1 MKRKANESQQA
12 ANGAVRVKAEQP
24 VHVKLYTD
32 TDTKVRE
39 RARRKGVAA
48 AQIVCDIVD
57 EHFRQQALLPDDERR
72 SEEFTAEV
80 QFMREAVSK
89 LGEDLHAGVTL
100 MEAKLTGQ
108 MAEQRVLFEAERNAL
123 KAQFGLLQVILQSL
137 FTTEQICTQ
146 YLADPHIR
154 GRLAHTTAEEVFNE
168 AKLFDEGCSE
178 VTNAVLNAIRAYTEQ
193 GTKRVVGNML
203 GRFAPP
209 EDTAEPPGD
218 SAAPVII
225 PPRAATTQTDTEA
238 VL

>member
-12 ANGAVRVKAEQP
+12 ANGTVRVKAEQP
-24 VHVKLYTD
+24 VHVKFYTD
-32 TDTKVRE
+32 TDEKVRE
-39 RARRKGVAA
+39 RARHKGVAA

-57 EHFRQQALLPDDERR
+57 QHFHQQALLPDDERR
-72 SEEFTAEV
+72 SEEFAAEV
-80 QFMREAVSK
+80 QIMREAVSK
-89 LGEDLHAGVTL
+89 LGEDLHARVTQ
-100 MEAKLTGQ
+100 MEAKLTEEI
-108 MAEQRVLFEAERNAL
+108 AEQRVLFEADRHAL

-178 VTNAVLNAIRAYTEQ
+178 VTRAVLNAIRTYTEQ

-203 GRFAPP
+203 GRFAPVGKSS
-209 EDTAEPPGD
+209 ETID
-218 SAAPVII
+218 STSLSVALTQAS
-225 PPRAATTQTDTEA
+225 TTPQTDAEA

>member
-12 ANGAVRVKAEQP
+12 ANGHVRVKAEQP

-39 RARRKGVAA
+39 RARHKGVAA

-57 EHFRQQALLPDDERR
+57 QHFHQQALLPDEERR
-72 SEEFTAEV
+72 AEEFAAEA
-80 QFMREAVSK
+80 QIMREAVSK
-89 LGEDLHAGVTL
+89 LGEDLHARVTQ

-108 MAEQRVLFEAERNAL
+108 IAEQRVLFETDRHAL

-146 YLADPHIR
+146 YLADPHLR
-154 GRLAHTTAEEVFNE
+154 GRLAHATAEDIFAE
-168 AKLFDEGCSE
+168 ARLFDEGCSE
-178 VTNAVLNAIRAYTEQ
+178 VTRAVMDAIRAYTEQ

-203 GRFAPP
+203 GRFAPV
-209 EDTAEPPGD
+209 EKGSELTD
-218 SAAPVII
+218 SIAAPVALTQ
-225 PPRAATTQTDTEA
+225 PPATVQTDTEA

>member
-1 MKRKANESQQA
+1 MKRKASESRQA
-12 ANGAVRVKAEQP
+12 PTDAERKKAEQP

-39 RARRKGVAA
+39 RARHKGVAA

-57 EHFRQQALLPDDERR
+57 EHFHQQALLPDEERR
-72 SEEFTAEV
+72 SEEFAAEV
-80 QFMREAVSK
+80 QIMREAVSK
-89 LGEDLHAGVTL
+89 LGEDLHARGTR
-100 MEAKLTGQ
+100 MEAKLSEEL
-108 MAEQRVLFEAERNAL
+108 ARAL
-123 KAQFGLLQVILQSL
+123 ALSESNRRTLDAHFGLLQVILQSL

-146 YLADPHIR
+146 YLADPYIR
-154 GRLAHTTAEEVFNE
+154 ERLAHTAAEEIFAS

-178 VTNAVLNAIRAYTEQ
+178 VTSAVLNAIRAYTEQ

-209 EDTAEPPGD
+209 GNGVEPPEA
-218 SAAPVII
+218 SAAPVVLT
-225 PPRAATTQTDTEA
+225 RSTATAQTDTEA